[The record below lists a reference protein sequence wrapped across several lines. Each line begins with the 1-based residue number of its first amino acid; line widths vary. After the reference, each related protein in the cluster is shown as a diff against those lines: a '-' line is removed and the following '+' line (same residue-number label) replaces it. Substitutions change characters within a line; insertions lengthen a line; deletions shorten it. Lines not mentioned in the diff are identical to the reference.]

1 MYEEER
7 RMAVEWTQSADVAYK
22 IRLII
27 YVEDRPGV
35 LNELTSVLS
44 EENVNIGSV
53 ETRSTKGPNPLAI
66 VELTIDIHDVKQL
79 DRITAGMR
87 RVPGVREVGRRQ
99 RG

>member
-1 MYEEER
+1 
-7 RMAVEWTQSADVAYK
+7 MAVEWTQSPDVSYK

-27 YVEDRPGV
+27 YVADRPGV

-44 EENVNIGSV
+44 EENINIRSV

-66 VELTIDIHDVKQL
+66 VELTIDIQDVKQL
-79 DRITAGMR
+79 DRVTAGMR